1 MEWLAVASALVP
13 PTWLT
18 TLALIT
24 SQTLTTVRSSGSRCS
39 RSSSAARMAGGA
51 WWSVTIA
58 PFGRGLVLG
67 SCLRGRGAAVAPSR
81 CGISH
86 AHPSGRR
93 LGQHVGDRQHVLG
106 VAQAGQRHED
116 GADPVLRELLVPAAM
131 LGRRARVVTPGVRR
145 SGGAA
150 TQPLDPVP
158 HLLAVGADDR
168 KVQHGQP
175 DVVGVPADLTA
186 VPV

>member
-67 SCLRGRGAAVAPSR
+67 SCLRGRGPPVAPCR
-81 CGISH
+81 RGISH
-86 AHPSGRR
+86 ADPSGRR
-93 LGQHVGDRQHVLG
+93 LGQHVGDRQQLLR
-106 VAQAGQRHED
+106 VAQAGQRDED
-116 GADPVLRELLVPAAM
+116 GADPVLSEELVPAAM
-131 LGRRARVVTPGVRR
+131 LARRPRVVPSGVRR
-145 SGGAA
+145 GGGPA
-150 TQPLDPVP
+150 TQPLDPLP
-158 HLLAVGADDR
+158 HLLSVGADDR
-168 KVQHGQP
+168 
-175 DVVGVPADLTA
+175 
-186 VPV
+186 